1 MSAPPTDA
9 TNWLLDPDVVQLN
22 HGSFGAT
29 PLPVIEEQD
38 RWRRLIEANP
48 TGFVLESLEPALD
61 EARTRLCELVG
72 ADPADLVFV
81 TNATMG
87 VNTVVR
93 SLRFEP
99 GDELLTI
106 DHVYNAC
113 RNALEYAAA
122 TTGAKVVIAQVP
134 FPLDSPNQVVDSI
147 ISAVTDRTRFVLID
161 HVTSPT
167 GLVLPI
173 ADIIAPLE
181 ARGVTV
187 MVDGAHGPGMV
198 PIDLGRLGA
207 SYYTG
212 NCHKWI
218 CSPKGSGFLWA
229 RSGLG
234 ERLVPPV
241 ISHGWNDP
249 RTDRP
254 RFHLLFDYM
263 GADDPTPH
271 LAVPAAIDFLSSLHP
286 GGLQAMMDTNR
297 KLALAARDLLCD
309 FLAVEPPAP
318 DSMIGA
324 LAAVPLPDSK
334 EEMSGHSDPL
344 NRRLLHE
351 YRIQAAVFPWPSWP
365 RHNVRIS
372 AAPYNRLEQ
381 YHPLIDALRAELR

>member
-1 MSAPPTDA
+1 MSAPPVDSSD
-9 TNWLLDPDVVQLN
+9 WPLDPHIIQLN

-29 PLPVIEEQD
+29 PRPVIEEQD

-48 TGFVLESLEPALD
+48 TGFFLEVLEPALD
-61 EARTRLCELVG
+61 DARARLSALVG
-72 ADPADLVFV
+72 AETDDLVFV

-93 SLRFEP
+93 SLSFEP
-99 GDELLTI
+99 GDELLTV

-113 RNALEYAAA
+113 RNVLEYAAA
-122 TTGAKVVIAQVP
+122 NAQAKVVIAEVP
-134 FPLDSPNQVVDSI
+134 FPLDSPARVVEAVL
-147 ISAVTDRTRFVLID
+147 SAVTDRTRFVLID

-173 ADIIAPLE
+173 TDIVAPLE
-181 ARGVTV
+181 SQGVTV

-198 PIDLGRLGA
+198 PVDLGRLGA

-229 RSGLG
+229 RPGLG
-234 ERLVPPV
+234 EHLVPPV

-254 RFHLLFDYM
+254 RFHMLFDYM

-271 LAVPAAIDFLSSLHP
+271 LAVPASIDFVSSLHP
-286 GGLQAMMDTNR
+286 GGLHATMDSNR
-297 KLALAARDLLCD
+297 RLALAARDLLCD

-344 NRRLLHE
+344 GLRLLNK
-351 YRIQAAVFPWPSWP
+351 YRIQAAVFPWPRWP

-372 AAPYNRLEQ
+372 AAPYNHFEQ
-381 YHPLIDALRAELR
+381 YDSLIDALKVELR

>member
-1 MSAPPTDA
+1 MSAPKGGSKS
-9 TNWLLDPDVVQLN
+9 WLLDPQIIQLN

-29 PLPVIEEQD
+29 PRPVLDEQD
-38 RWRRLIEANP
+38 RWRRLMEANP
-48 TGFVLESLEPALD
+48 TGFVLETLEPALD
-61 EARTRLCELVG
+61 EARARLSALIG
-72 ADPADLVFV
+72 ADPADLVFI

-93 SLRFEP
+93 SLPFEP

-106 DHVYNAC
+106 NHVYNAC

-122 TTGAKVVIAQVP
+122 RWGATVVIADVP
-134 FPLDSPNQVVDSI
+134 FPLDSPDVVVDSLLA
-147 ISAVTDRTRFVLID
+147 AVTERTRFVLID

-173 ADIIAPLE
+173 EDIVTPLE

-198 PIDLGRLGA
+198 PLDLDRLGA
-207 SYYTG
+207 SFYAG
-212 NCHKWI
+212 NCHKWL
-218 CSPKGSGFLWA
+218 CAPKGSAFLWA

-254 RFHLLFDYM
+254 RFHVLFDYM

-271 LAVPAAIDFLSSLHP
+271 LAVPAAIDFLSSLYP
-286 GGLQAMMDTNR
+286 GGLAGTMEHNR
-297 KLALAARDLLCD
+297 SLALAARNLLCE
-309 FLAVEPPAP
+309 FLAIEHPAP
-318 DSMIGA
+318 DSMIGS

-334 EEMSGHSDPL
+334 EEMSGQFDPL
-344 NRRLLHE
+344 GLRLLHD
-351 YRIQAAVFPWPSWP
+351 YRIQVPAFPWPRWP
-365 RHNVRIS
+365 QHCARIS
-372 AAPYNRLEQ
+372 AAPYNDLEQ
-381 YHPLIDALRAELR
+381 YQALIAALKAEL

>member
-1 MSAPPTDA
+1 MSAPKGGSQG
-9 TNWLLDPDVVQLN
+9 WLLDPHVIQLN

-29 PLPVIEEQD
+29 PRPVLEEQD
-38 RWRRLIEANP
+38 RWRRLMEANP
-48 TGFVLESLEPALD
+48 TGFVVDTFEPALD
-61 EARTRLCELVG
+61 EARNKLCTLVG
-72 ADPADLVFV
+72 ADPADLVFI

-87 VNTVVR
+87 VNAVVR

-106 DHVYNAC
+106 NHVYNAC

-122 TTGAKVVIAQVP
+122 RSGATVVVADVP
-134 FPLDSPNQVVDSI
+134 FPLGSPDLVVDALLA
-147 ISAVTDRTRFVLID
+147 AVTGRTRFVLID

-173 ADIIAPLE
+173 ERIITPLE

-198 PIDLGRLGA
+198 PVDLERLGA

-212 NCHKWI
+212 NCHKWLS
-218 CSPKGSGFLWA
+218 SPMGSGFLWA

-234 ERLVPPV
+234 ERLIPPV

-263 GADDPTPH
+263 GADDPSPH
-271 LAVPAAIDFLSSLHP
+271 LAVPAAIDFLSSLYP
-286 GGLQAMMDTNR
+286 NGLAGTMDHNR
-297 KLALAARDLLCD
+297 SLALAARDLLSE
-309 FLAVEPPAP
+309 FLGIDHPAP
-318 DSMIGA
+318 DSMIGS

-334 EEMSGHSDPL
+334 EEMGRFDPL
-344 NRRLLHE
+344 GLRLLDK
-351 YRIQAAVFPWPSWP
+351 YRIQVPVFPWPRWP
-365 RHNVRIS
+365 QHCVRIS
-372 AAPYNRLEQ
+372 AAPYNDLDQ
-381 YHPLIDALRAELR
+381 YEALVAALRAEL

>member
-1 MSAPPTDA
+1 MSSPPADTSS
-9 TNWLLDPDVVQLN
+9 WLLDPDIVQLN

-29 PLPVIEEQD
+29 PRPVLDEQD
-38 RWRRLIEANP
+38 RWRRLVEANP
-48 TGFVLESLEPALD
+48 TGFFLETLEPALD
-61 EARTRLCELVG
+61 DARARLCTLVG
-72 ADPADLVFV
+72 AETDDLVFV

-93 SLRFEP
+93 SLSFEP

-106 DHVYNAC
+106 NHVYNAC
-113 RNALEYAAA
+113 RNALEYAAVKAQA
-122 TTGAKVVIAQVP
+122 TVVIAEVP
-134 FPLDSPNQVVDSI
+134 FPLDSPQRVVDSVL
-147 ISAVTDRTRFVLID
+147 SAVTDRTRFVLID

-173 ADIIAPLE
+173 ADIVTPLE
-181 ARGVTV
+181 SQGVTV

-198 PIDLGRLGA
+198 PVDLGRLGA

-218 CSPKGSGFLWA
+218 CGPKGSGFLWA
-229 RSGLG
+229 RPGLG

-254 RFHLLFDYM
+254 RFHLLFDYL

-271 LAVPAAIDFLSSLHP
+271 LAVPASIDFLSSLHR
-286 GGLQAMMDTNR
+286 GGLQAAMDSNR
-297 KLALAARDLLCD
+297 RVALAARDLLCD

-344 NRRLLHE
+344 GLRLLNKH
-351 YRIQAAVFPWPSWP
+351 RIQAAVFPWPRWP
-365 RHNVRIS
+365 QHNVRIS

-381 YHPLIDALRAELR
+381 YDSLINALRIELR

>member
-61 EARTRLCELVG
+61 EARTRLCALVG

-198 PIDLGRLGA
+198 PVDLGRL
-207 SYYTG
+207 
-212 NCHKWI
+212 
-218 CSPKGSGFLWA
+218 
-229 RSGLG
+229 
-234 ERLVPPV
+234 
-241 ISHGWNDP
+241 
-249 RTDRP
+249 
-254 RFHLLFDYM
+254 
-263 GADDPTPH
+263 
-271 LAVPAAIDFLSSLHP
+271 
-286 GGLQAMMDTNR
+286 
-297 KLALAARDLLCD
+297 
-309 FLAVEPPAP
+309 
-318 DSMIGA
+318 
-324 LAAVPLPDSK
+324 
-334 EEMSGHSDPL
+334 
-344 NRRLLHE
+344 
-351 YRIQAAVFPWPSWP
+351 
-365 RHNVRIS
+365 
-372 AAPYNRLEQ
+372 
-381 YHPLIDALRAELR
+381 

>member
-1 MSAPPTDA
+1 MTAPKRGSKG
-9 TNWLLDPDVVQLN
+9 WLLDPQIVQLN

-29 PLPVIEEQD
+29 PLPVLEEQD
-38 RWRRLIEANP
+38 RWRRLMEENP
-48 TGFVLESLEPALD
+48 TGFVVENLEPALD
-61 EARTRLCELVG
+61 EARARLCALVG
-72 ADPADLVFV
+72 ADPADLVFI

-93 SLRFEP
+93 SLAFEP

-106 DHVYNAC
+106 NHVYNAC
-113 RNALEYAAA
+113 RNALEYAAKQSGA
-122 TTGAKVVIAQVP
+122 TVVIADVP
-134 FPLDSPNQVVDSI
+134 FPLESPDQVIDPLMA
-147 ISAVTDRTRFVLID
+147 AVTDRTRFVLID

-173 ADIIAPLE
+173 EQIASPLE

-198 PIDLGRLGA
+198 PLDLARLGA

-212 NCHKWI
+212 NCHKWL
-218 CSPKGSGFLWA
+218 CAPKGSAFLWA

-263 GADDPTPH
+263 GADDPSPH
-271 LAVPAAIDFLSSLHP
+271 LAVPAAIDFLSAIYP
-286 GGLQAMMDTNR
+286 NGLAGTMEHNR
-297 KLALAARDLLCD
+297 SLALAARDLLCE
-309 FLAVEPPAP
+309 FLAVDHPAP
-318 DSMIGA
+318 DSMIGS

-334 EEMSGHSDPL
+334 EEMTSQFDPL
-344 NRRLLHE
+344 GLRLFE
-351 YRIQAAVFPWPSWP
+351 KYRIQVPVFPWPRWP
-365 RHNVRIS
+365 QHCVRIS
-372 AAPYNRLEQ
+372 AAPYNDLDQYRILIAALE
-381 YHPLIDALRAELR
+381 AEL

>member
-1 MSAPPTDA
+1 MSARPADTG
-9 TNWLLDPDVVQLN
+9 NWLLDPNIVQLN

-29 PLPVIEEQD
+29 PRPVLDEQD

-48 TGFVLESLEPALD
+48 TGFFLETLEPALD
-61 EARTRLCELVG
+61 DARARLCALVG
-72 ADPADLVFV
+72 AETDDLVFV

-93 SLRFEP
+93 SLSFEP

-122 TTGAKVVIAQVP
+122 EAQAKVVIAEVP
-134 FPLDSPNQVVDSI
+134 FPLDSPARVVESVL
-147 ISAVTDRTRFVLID
+147 SAVTDRTRFVLID

-173 ADIIAPLE
+173 ADIVTALE
-181 ARGVTV
+181 SRGVTV
-187 MVDGAHGPGMV
+187 MIDGAHGPGMV
-198 PIDLGRLGA
+198 PVDLGRFGA

-229 RSGLG
+229 RPGLG

-271 LAVPAAIDFLSSLHP
+271 LAVPASIDFLSSLHP
-286 GGLQAMMDTNR
+286 GGLQAAMDSNR
-297 KLALAARDLLCD
+297 RMALAARDLLCD

-334 EEMSGHSDPL
+334 EEMSGHADPL
-344 NRRLLHE
+344 GLRLLNK
-351 YRIQAAVFPWPSWP
+351 YGIQAAVFPWPCWP
-365 RHNVRIS
+365 QHNVRIS
-372 AAPYNRLEQ
+372 AAPYNHLEQ
-381 YHPLIDALRAELR
+381 YDSLIDALRVELL